1 MKGFQL
7 SMHTNSQPRLIAV
20 DNWEQEEN
28 FFHKKSRET
37 IFLNSFLILFNRM
50 THNSSTYDEI
60 QTQLLKV
67 VLAMPWNQA
76 FQDICNDFSKPRCE
90 FHVKIFLM
98 WVKAFTGLS

>member
-37 IFLNSFLILFNRM
+37 TSLNSFLILFNRM
-50 THNSSTYDEI
+50 THNSPTYDEI

-67 VLAMPWNQA
+67 LALPWNQA
-76 FQDICNDFSKPRCE
+76 FKDICNDSSKPRCE
-90 FHVKIFLM
+90 FQVRVFLM
-98 WVKAFTGLS
+98 WAKAYTGLS